1 MTELDARAFTPVAD
15 DPNISVN
22 WLEFYEGNFDDRID
36 AVCKDMSAERDVR
49 RNHMLAILEVTE
61 IRNIGADREQNI
73 DVTPDPRPDNDSH
86 SLILGIPLDDAI
98 LHQELADVG
107 SLRLAQVRPY
117 KKKRLWA
124 PRKMT
129 WLA

>member
-36 AVCKDMSAERDVR
+36 ALCRDMSAERDVR
-49 RNHMLAILEVTE
+49 RNHRLAILEIAE
-61 IRNIGADREQNI
+61 IRIIGAYREKNL
-73 DVTPDPRPDNDSH
+73 DVVHDPWPDNDSH

-117 KKKRLWA
+117 KKNA
-124 PRKMT
+124 YE
-129 WLA
+129 

>member
-1 MTELDARAFTPVAD
+1 MRVILMIVLMPYVKT
-15 DPNISVN
+15 
-22 WLEFYEGNFDDRID
+22 
-36 AVCKDMSAERDVR
+36 MSAERDVR

-117 KKKRLWA
+117 KKKRL
-124 PRKMT
+124 
-129 WLA
+129 